1 MALAS
6 KEEEVSRRRQRCCR
20 HDACRQSERNQ
31 KYITTV
37 LMRHLSAQAAVLGF
51 VGSPWTLAT
60 YLIEG
65 GSTPLYK
72 KIKAMTAAAPDVL
85 SALLQHLAVQIAEYM
100 CFQVSDAH

>member
-1 MALAS
+1 
-6 KEEEVSRRRQRCCR
+6 V
-20 HDACRQSERNQ
+20 
-31 KYITTV
+31 IV
-37 LMRHLSAQAAVLGF
+37 LNTCLLPWSQAAVLGF

-100 CFQVSDAH
+100 CFQARWHIGPWSVPC

>member
-1 MALAS
+1 MCRCMLAL
-6 KEEEVSRRRQRCCR
+6 
-20 HDACRQSERNQ
+20 DACLAPS
-31 KYITTV
+31 
-37 LMRHLSAQAAVLGF
+37 LQAAVLGF

-100 CFQVSDAH
+100 CFQARRHSGPVVSTR

>member
-1 MALAS
+1 ML
-6 KEEEVSRRRQRCCR
+6 
-20 HDACRQSERNQ
+20 
-31 KYITTV
+31 
-37 LMRHLSAQAAVLGF
+37 LQAAVLGF

-72 KIKAMTAAAPDVL
+72 KIKAMTAAAPEVL

-100 CFQVSDAH
+100 CFQVGGPRFTQTVPHDSSLSSSEFEQH

>member
-1 MALAS
+1 M
-6 KEEEVSRRRQRCCR
+6 
-20 HDACRQSERNQ
+20 
-31 KYITTV
+31 
-37 LMRHLSAQAAVLGF
+37 LGF

-100 CFQVSDAH
+100 CFQARRHPGAVWIQHPSMAAAVPLSMTPRCQIHAVVLGVTLLRCVAADRGGC